1 MATIIQGTAKRGR
14 YVQPTR
20 KQVERSNQKWADT
33 QNRKTKGK
41 RIGKA
46 RHSNLVGH
54 AKERHVEMHD

>member
-14 YVQPTR
+14 YVQPTK
-20 KQVERSNQKWADT
+20 KQVEKSNQKWADT
-33 QNRKTKGK
+33 QTRKNKGK

-54 AKERHVEMHD
+54 AKERHVEMLD